1 MLNAFSPVGHLC
13 VFSRKMSFF
22 KKEKKKRVALLFVF
36 AIELYELFTL
46 WDSAAA
52 AAAKSHQS
60 CPAPYQIHDL
70 QIFSPIL

>member
-1 MLNAFSPVGHLC
+1 MPFHLLAIYVSSLERC
-13 VFSRKMSFF
+13 LFL
-22 KKEKKKRVALLFVF
+22 KKKKKKRVALLFVF

-52 AAAKSHQS
+52 AAAKSRQS

-70 QIFSPIL
+70 QIFSPVL